1 MSWFEEWFNSPLYEK
16 LYANRNIDEAER
28 LADLIEKE
36 IPVKKY
42 PTVLDLGCGR
52 GRHSIALATRGY
64 DVTGVDLSEEALA
77 KASFQ
82 AAEKNL
88 KNVTFL
94 PSDMREPLGKT
105 FDTVVN
111 LFTTFGY
118 FLDDAENSRVIQNIA
133 EMLKPDGVVLID
145 FFNSHLVQKNL
156 VAEDEGAFKDLN
168 YKIKRTID
176 DGMVFKKITFSGSS
190 LSKNVEYTERVKL
203 YDLLWFKEQFRR
215 SNINLKHVYGDYSG
229 DSFNREN
236 SPRLIM
242 IGSKET

>member
-118 FLDDAENSRVIQNIA
+118 FLDDAENSKVIQNIA
-133 EMLKPDGVVLID
+133 EMLKPDGIVLID

>member
-1 MSWFEEWFNSPLYEK
+1 MSWFEEWFDSPLYEK
-16 LYANRNIDEAER
+16 LYANRNSDEAER

-36 IPVKKY
+36 IPVKNY

-77 KASFQ
+77 KARSL
-82 AAEKNL
+82 ASDRNL
-88 KNVTFL
+88 KNVSFL
-94 PSDMREPLGKT
+94 SGDMREPVGQT
-105 FDTVVN
+105 FDAVVN

-118 FLDDAENSRVIQNIA
+118 FLDDAENSKVIQNIT
-133 EMLKPDGVVLID
+133 EMLKPGGIVLID

-156 VAEDEGAFKDLN
+156 VTKDEGSFKDLT

-176 DGMVFKKITFSGSS
+176 DAMVFKKITFSGSA
-190 LSKNVEYTERVKL
+190 LPQNVEYTERVKL
-203 YDLLWFKEQFRR
+203 YDLLWFEEQFRS

-229 DSFNREN
+229 VSFNRED

-242 IGSKET
+242 IGSKEA